1 MSKKIFKGFVQAVIA
16 VLLVFTGICANKGVS
31 AQAADM
37 RTVKT
42 NTTITDSLDSSD
54 DAKYYKF
61 TVPATGYFSV
71 TLKKVDPTL
80 DVSRGWDFIVYD
92 MDGNEICKNT
102 TTTKFTSEKLPFKK
116 GKQFYVKVA
125 QNSGWDSIEN
135 VKYYFRINS
144 VATNQW
150 EVEDNDTF
158 KTANVIKSGSTKN
171 ANLWNAD
178 DVDIYKFV
186 VDKTGYF
193 TVTLA
198 TQNHASELGDGFHI
212 AIYDKNF
219 NQQDE
224 EGWVKSTVTT
234 QKYNFAKNTVV
245 YIRISRETGFSYDV
259 GGKGY
264 SIKVTSVAR
273 KDWEIE
279 TMAGADSSWQTRIT
293 GVRAL
298 SKSKTYGS
306 LYSDYDNDV
315 YKVVVPAKGV
325 MSIVFTPNDAEN
337 NLGNGY
343 SIAIYNRLG
352 NMIKSEGYVKIR
364 KAIRQN
370 VAAGTYYVVIGQQNS
385 WSSVE
390 KKEYSISAV
399 VPSVS
404 APSVT
409 GLSVK
414 AGTKKATIS
423 WTKASGV
430 SGYQI
435 QYSRSSSFKA
445 GKTVNV
451 SASSKTYIAK
461 NLYSNSRYYVR
472 IRSYKKVNGKIVWGK
487 FSSAKSAVVK

>member
-1 MSKKIFKGFVQAVIA
+1 MNKKIFKGFVQAAIV
-16 VLLVFTGICANKGVS
+16 VLLVITSICANKGVS

-42 NTTITDSLDSSD
+42 NTTITDNLDSSD

-80 DVSRGWDFIVYD
+80 DVGNGWKFTVYD
-92 MDGNEICKNT
+92 IDGNEICGYSTSTSGT
-102 TTTKFTSEKLPFKK
+102 TEKLPFKK

-125 QNSGWDSIEN
+125 QTDYWYSMGSPKYTLRVNMIE
-135 VKYYFRINS
+135 S
-144 VATNQW
+144 SQW
-150 EVEDNDTF
+150 ETEDNDTF
-158 KTANVIKSGSTKN
+158 KTANVLKCGSVKK
-171 ANLWNAD
+171 ANLWNNYD
-178 DVDIYKFV
+178 EDYYKFT

-193 TVTLA
+193 IINFSRDMA
-198 TQNHASELGDGFHI
+198 GYGFHMS
-212 AIYDKNF
+212 IYDKNF
-219 NQQDE
+219 NELDYWSDIE
-224 EGWVKSTVTT
+224 SSITT
-234 QKYNFAKNTVV
+234 QKYNFPKNTVV
-245 YIRISRETGFSYDV
+245 YIKITREDSWTSLAGVD
-259 GGKGY
+259 Y
-264 SIKVTSVAR
+264 SIKVASVAR
-273 KDWEIE
+273 TDWEIE

-293 GVRAL
+293 GVKAL
-298 SKSKTYGS
+298 SKYKTYGS
-306 LYSDYDNDV
+306 LYRDYDNDV
-315 YKVVVPAKGV
+315 YKVIVPAKGV
-325 MSIVFTPNDAEN
+325 MSVVFTPNDAEN
-337 NLGNGY
+337 NLGDGY
-343 SIAIYNRLG
+343 KISIYNKIGRL
-352 NMIKSEGYVKIR
+352 IKTENEVTKRAI
-364 KAIRQN
+364 IRQH
-370 VAAGTYYVVIGQQNS
+370 VVAGTYYVVVEKQD
-385 WSSVE
+385 SVSNVA

-404 APSVT
+404 APAVT

-461 NLYSNSRYYVR
+461 NLYSKNRYYVR

-487 FSSAKSAVVK
+487 FSAAKSAVVK